1 MPEPVGR
8 GQRYIPGLDGLR
20 AIAVA
25 AVLAY
30 HLGAGWAPGG
40 VLGVAVFFTL
50 SGYLITDLLLSG
62 FDTFGFLRLKK
73 FCMARARRLLPP
85 FLVML
90 VVVVAW
96 VTIFDPD
103 QLSHL
108 RGMVVASVLYVSNWY
123 LISEQMSYFARF
135 GPPNPL
141 GHLWSLA
148 VEEQF
153 YLVWPFMVFIGLK
166 IFRPRRSF
174 SLQRGRLALVTL
186 GLAAVSAIAMAV
198 MYSPGIDTTR
208 IYEGTDTRAFGLLFG
223 AALAMV
229 WPSRRIGRTLATKVP
244 VRRGLD
250 VLGAVGLLVIVLMI
264 WKTNDYGPFLY
275 RGGLVLLSVATVLV
289 VAAIVHPDSRLGK
302 IIGCRPLRWIG
313 VRSYAIYLW
322 HFPIIVLGAAHPQE
336 APSLL
341 RALIMTA
348 LTVALAALSWTFV
361 EDPIRR
367 GALRRMWANLRSGAW
382 VSGISGTRT
391 AAGLTALALLVVAG
405 IGVSGKVPSDSTATA
420 STASAPLPNPQL
432 PDPPLPDPGPSST
445 SPASTTSP
453 SASTSPGPS
462 PSSSPT
468 ASASPSVAP
477 VAARSSCKTLVHIGD
492 STSEGLTS
500 SAYLPDVSQQ
510 SPAQYAAVGVTN
522 SRMEISGGRSIL
534 ETVGQQQ
541 NAYNLAK
548 SIIAGGYKGCW
559 VLALGTNDTADVAV
573 GSVMNQATRIKNMME
588 IIGDQPVLWTSVRS
602 LLSSGPYSETQMQ
615 VWNNE
620 LKAACSKY
628 PSMRVYDWASVV
640 QNAWFGQDSV
650 HFTSFGY
657 AQRAHGLA
665 QGLAHAF
672 PADGKPS
679 SNCFVT

>member
-1 MPEPVGR
+1 
-8 GQRYIPGLDGLR
+8 
-20 AIAVA
+20 
-25 AVLAY
+25 
-30 HLGAGWAPGG
+30 
-40 VLGVAVFFTL
+40 
-50 SGYLITDLLLSG
+50 
-62 FDTFGFLRLKK
+62 
-73 FCMARARRLLPP
+73 
-85 FLVML
+85 ML
-90 VVVVAW
+90 VAVVAW

-103 QLSHL
+103 QLSQL

-153 YLVWPFMVFIGLK
+153 YLVWPFLVFLGLK

-174 SLQRGRLALVTL
+174 SLQRGRLALATL
-186 GLAAVSAIAMAV
+186 ALAAVSAIAMAV
-198 MYSPGIDTTR
+198 MYSPGVDTTR

-250 VLGAVGLLVIVLMI
+250 VLGAVGLAVIVLMI

-289 VAAIVHPDSRLGK
+289 VAAIVHPDSRLGA
-302 IIGCRPLRWIG
+302 IIGCKPLRWIG

-322 HFPIIVLGAAHPQE
+322 HYPIIVLGARVEGE
-336 APSLL
+336 APSLV
-341 RALIMTA
+341 RALVMTA

-382 VSGISGTRT
+382 VSGVSGTRT
-391 AAGLTALALLVVAG
+391 AAGLVALALLVVAG
-405 IGVSGKVPSDSTATA
+405 IGVSGKVPSDSTANV
-420 STASAPLPNPQL
+420 STASAPLPNP
-432 PDPPLPDPGPSST
+432 PLPNPEPSSP
-445 SPASTTSP
+445 SPSPSP
-453 SASTSPGPS
+453 SAAPGPS
-462 PSSSPT
+462 PST
-468 ASASPSVAP
+468 SPSSATPSPSTTQVST
-477 VAARSSCKTLVHIGD
+477 RTSCKAIVHIGD
-492 STSEGLTS
+492 STSVGLTS
-500 SAYLPDVSQQ
+500 SDYLPDVSKQ
-510 SPAQYAAVGVTN
+510 SPAQYQAVGVTTP
-522 SRMEISGGRSIL
+522 RMEISGGRSIL

-541 NAYNLAK
+541 NAYELAK
-548 SIIAGGYKGCW
+548 DILASGYDGCW

-573 GSVMNQATRIKNMME
+573 GSVLDQTGRIKKMMDL
-588 IIGDQPVLWTSVRS
+588 IGDHPVMWTTVRT
-602 LLSSGPYSETQMQ
+602 LRSSGPYSEAQMQ
-615 VWNNE
+615 VWTDK
-620 LKAACSKY
+620 LRAACSQY

-640 QNAWFGQDSV
+640 QNDWYGQDGV

-657 AQRAHGLA
+657 AQRARGLA
-665 QGLAHAF
+665 LGLAEAF
-672 PADGKPS
+672 PAQGKPS
-679 SNCFVT
+679 SSCFVT